1 MELRHLRY
9 FLAVSETSSFNKAA
23 ARLRVSQP
31 ALSRQLRDLEEEIGV
46 DLLRRSPRGVTL
58 TPEGLLF
65 LEDVRFLLKH
75 ADESLNKIRALAR
88 GEECELRVGY
98 LAILSREILPP
109 GLTAFQKSM
118 PRVRVLLQDLTT
130 DEIIGR
136 LHNSNLDLGLT
147 IQPVGEQTVGIEFEL
162 LRTYPLCVAVAA
174 GHPFARLESVPLT
187 ELADQPIVALN
198 SKKFPEYPHYLANV
212 FAPIGALPQIAIE
225 CDRESSVLIEVEA
238 GRGIAFVIPPFEG
251 AAPKHVAC
259 RRVTGTSFSLP
270 IGIVRSAKSN
280 VTAAAERFCESLRN
294 VVASQV
300 TPIPLRA
307 KK

>member
-23 ARLRVSQP
+23 ARLRISQP

-46 DLLRRSPRGVTL
+46 DLLRRSTRGVTL
-58 TPEGLLF
+58 TPEGELF
-65 LEDVRFLLKH
+65 LEEVRVLLKH
-75 ADESLNKIRALAR
+75 ADDSVNKVRALAR

-98 LAILSREILPP
+98 LAILTRDILPP
-109 GLTAFQKSM
+109 GLAVFQKAM
-118 PRVRVLLQDLTT
+118 PRVKVLLQDRTT
-130 DEIIGR
+130 DEIIDG
-136 LHNSNLDLGLT
+136 LHNSDLDLGLT
-147 IQPVGEQTVGIEFEL
+147 IQPVGEQAAGIEFEL

-174 GHPFARLESVPLT
+174 GHPFARLEAVPLT
-187 ELADQPIVALN
+187 ELVGQPVVALN

-212 FAPIGALPQIAIE
+212 FSPTGAVPKIAIE

-251 AAPKHVAC
+251 AASKHVAC
-259 RRVTGTSFSLP
+259 RRVTGTSMSLP
-270 IGIVRSAKSN
+270 IGIVRSAKGN
-280 VTAAAERFCESLRN
+280 VTAAAERFCKSVRD

-300 TPIPLRA
+300 TPMLLRA
-307 KK
+307 MK